1 MESIFEPLKVP
12 ASLLPENVMKAF
24 GTTSTTPVASTPKPI
39 DPFAPVDQ
47 YGFISPTQI
56 VEQANK
62 QSADAVAVVN
72 QQRDALYAAMDQRQR
87 AAEAEARDQERRR
100 KEREDANNKAIEL
113 RMKDPVA
120 QAQDA
125 EQLVRTTLLN
135 TPEYQQAK
143 AEQRADMWDAWQKSE
158 GERIL
163 GNIPEEHRASMR
175 TTMAAIGAKEVK
187 KAQDAETWDGFERL
201 TGILPALEAELGAWG
216 GRLMASAKDTESSA
230 AVDAA
235 TRLTAG
241 DFSSGVI
248 PRQALDTAAIIDIND
263 RLRAAGQP
271 KLNTSSFGFRADQ
284 LPTFGTAKDN
294 VVLTEGQR
302 KALVDSYASS
312 AMERSQSAQQS
323 RKNAEQ
329 FRKDKAPAKY
339 LDTLANAE
347 HLNKKADGGFEGF
360 YDAFTY
366 NPIAATVQQAPTVAT
381 SGVAGL
387 TALLTKSPVAVG
399 AILRAGNT
407 GSTVSDMGQ
416 TAYDNVMG
424 ADINSLKQSPE
435 WSRILDIAG
444 GDENKARTILASQA
458 SAGTVPLATVLGV
471 AGGGFGAE
479 HALTTVFKKAMLP
492 TTLGA
497 ATLGIGKRIIAP
509 GIGEGVEEAAT
520 QIGANVVSNQYGAG
534 VAPTEGAHD
543 AFAAGAMLGGLAG
556 TPGAARAGYS
566 TLRGGQTTGAET
578 APAAPVA
585 QAPVVDYNAYANDVL
600 TAVHSVDAVDKQAAF
615 DAATNNPSYWVMPAE
630 ARASLEAAAKDMGVP
645 STAAY
650 EPPKPT
656 KDGANYLN
664 TVATILGKGVTTDEY
679 NTAMAPK
686 VEAAVATG
694 VIHPVTAD
702 LISYIA
708 NTSGIDSAVVQDKQ
722 LSAAALGILDVMTRV
737 ANTPHPQQW
746 NAYAYKRD
754 EYALPDDKKAALDSF
769 VRSEFGVVP
778 PAEQRRMDAQP
789 QQGTVDGTDT
799 DTTSGGGTTQQ
810 QSDATTSSQEP
821 VAAAVETVGGVTAEA
836 APVDNVGPAQDDAG
850 AVPSST
856 VGTPTPRA
864 GRTIRRSNRSA
875 VDQAPTVPPAAADS
889 GTGSRRLTR
898 AERPAADGS
907 AGGTTQRTG
916 GVRKTRAQAVS
927 EAPYLAPEDVR
938 VGDEFQTEPDLS
950 ARSKET
956 PHRGTI
962 TKLTPKTVSYEVVYE
977 LTGQNMQL
985 KAPRSA
991 LQRAMVSRD
1000 GVLYRTFNVEQNTT
1014 APAQER
1020 IQQDAIQEQSTT
1032 GEMPVTQEAGQGGDV
1047 GLQQVGE
1054 GNQEPQVPA
1063 QASETQDQEVEPF
1076 ETTTGEV
1083 GPVVRKAW
1091 DTDLTE
1097 AERDAVRAEH
1107 KALRAEYAG
1116 TDYEIQNLSDWTT
1129 STTVGECFNPT
1140 RLTPSVPLWKRAI
1153 MKLADAVR
1161 SANKAI
1167 GAFLLSVALATGT
1180 VSTDADANPVV
1191 LGTTPVVSTISADAN
1206 VVNAYVQQNKDNV
1219 GSNYI
1224 IADKKM
1230 GALYVMDAT
1239 GAVVTETPA
1248 LFGKTAGDVVATG
1261 QTAAGKF
1268 RLSLSQITEDPTN
1281 AYGGNAQKFTEGTD
1295 GSVYAIHRVITPKG
1309 QRRLQRLATSDPKDN
1324 RVSQGCINVPTEW
1337 YDKYLNRDFGG
1348 NIYIIPE
1355 TASVQSMFPTSTVV
1369 VESAPA
1375 TTPIVEPTSTVETT
1389 QAERAPTAAQ
1399 PTYAQ
1404 TGATRTYRPST
1415 RAPLPTVPT
1424 ITPTTKTQMVQELS
1438 SIISAVPDTAPVT
1451 PLSAGGM
1458 LLGAGTLRRRKKDKT
1473 PAVQEQITD
1482 AVLPTTSTEVDTTV
1496 ADKLDAEREPVR
1508 ADNLAAWD
1516 ELLSAPTTNTATI
1529 SQEAD
1534 AFLQRLLKES
1544 TLPLEMKAAAVTT
1557 DPTMRRY
1564 KGGSKFENLY
1574 NKAIQQL
1581 GGGFVEVS
1589 KWLGEVGAPRI
1600 GAEVDSFA
1608 FQIGL
1613 RSRLMVTRNAHY
1625 TGEQF
1630 FTMPLMDTIS
1640 KTAELLDVPILEA
1653 RTDFGK
1659 YAMLRHITVEGYA
1672 HALKAFEVQITEQ
1685 QDKVTAIEDQAGW
1698 QDDRQL
1704 RKAHDAATDKISTLQ
1719 SKKAKLAA
1727 AIDTPGAPKTNVPGG
1742 ITRPDAEAQMQAL
1755 EAKYGKDVVVGMA
1768 DNIARTYEQ
1777 WVQYAYERGAYTAAD
1792 MQKLRDIGFK
1802 HYVPLYG
1809 EKYVTDYMADT
1820 TVGEDESLYGTYA
1833 PEDILPSSSGVQS
1846 DVTRHVRGGAVTPA
1860 ADAITNLLVFSD
1872 KISQKIG
1879 NTEAATAIQEL
1890 YEPAEL
1896 TDEWDGTSKVPGLVR
1911 VALGDPSIRTTY
1923 ASTPFILARG
1933 QDTAGKTKWY
1943 RYYFE
1948 NKAINE
1954 ELDSANKRIQ
1964 QNVVTRTLGG
1974 ITRLYG
1980 RAYTYWT
1987 PVFNVTNAFKDWTT
2001 RGTDLPARALV
2012 SADGTRI
2019 SSERIAVEYVKQSA
2033 IMHKNAQAAKALHYW
2048 MTTGKTDKSTYG
2060 VYIQEM
2066 LDQGALHTQLA
2077 SLEYAKNGSFGNAD
2091 PIQNILDA
2099 VATKSEAA
2107 FGKAYKAAEKA
2118 GGAYMHYLVEMPQM
2132 LNSMAAYVTMRE
2144 LGVNRKEAAN
2154 RTIDLF
2160 DATANSKLISAIS
2173 PYMTFFRS
2181 RGQGAVNVLRTLRSD
2196 NKSAIFKRSVPGAAV
2211 LGARVLFHTMVT
2223 LPLASAIMGLGDDG
2237 EELIDTMSLS
2247 ALSAGVPMRVGEDGS
2262 SIVAIPIGFG
2272 IDILAWKSAIA
2283 LRRMYN
2289 GTMETTEGMASVM
2302 HATFH
2307 EVAPID
2313 IAADEVWQANPMAA
2327 LWTTFIPSML
2337 RPATEVATN
2346 TNAFGQPIVR
2356 SPQAADKRASES
2368 GSDMT
2373 PEFYKD
2379 VAKAL
2384 YGVAGVDARPEKIK
2398 HLIEG
2403 YMPGPLAFIKAI
2415 TADKGAKTGGT
2426 KATEAEE
2433 LGPIAMALG
2442 VGPIYNSGAY
2452 NSEAIYWGNVDK
2464 KNDILKRYNIDAS
2477 DTANRGR
2484 PGRKEAAIL
2493 QQLTVAGATQKELN
2507 LVSKTLDVE
2516 KARRKVSSDVRRSAR
2531 TIWSNGQTASDNAP
2545 ALQKLYEQD
2554 ASIRDAYIKGLT
2566 HDNSDN

>member
-1 MESIFEPLKVP
+1 MESIFDPLKVP

-62 QSADAVAVVN
+62 QSADAAAVVN

-175 TTMAAIGAKEVK
+175 TIMAAIGAKEVK

-201 TGILPALEAELGAWG
+201 TGILPAIGAELGAWG

-271 KLNTSSFGFRADQ
+271 KLNTSSFGFRADR
-284 LPTFGTAKDN
+284 LPTFGTAQDD

-302 KALVDSYASS
+302 RALADSYAAS
-312 AMERSQSAQQS
+312 AVERAQSAQQS

-347 HLNKKADGGFEGF
+347 YLNKKADGGFKGF
-360 YDAFTY
+360 YGAFTY
-366 NPIAATVQQAPTVAT
+366 NPIAAIVQQAPTVAT
-381 SGVAGL
+381 FGATGL
-387 TALLTKSPVAVG
+387 TAALTKSPVAAG
-399 AILRAGNT
+399 AILRAGNA

-435 WSRILDIAG
+435 WSRTLDIAG
-444 GDENKARTILASQA
+444 GDESKARTILASQA
-458 SAGTVPLATVLGV
+458 SAGTVPLATILGV

-534 VAPTEGAHD
+534 VDQTEGAYD
-543 AFAAGAMLGGLAG
+543 AFAAGAMIGGLAG

-566 TLRGGQTTGAET
+566 TLRGDQTTGAET

-600 TAVHSVDAVDKQAAF
+600 TAVRSVDAVDKQAAF

-664 TVATILGKGVTTDEY
+664 TVATILGKGVTTDKY
-679 NTAMAPK
+679 NTDMAPK

-778 PAEQRRMDAQP
+778 PAEQRRTDAQP
-789 QQGTVDGTDT
+789 QEGTSDGTDT

-821 VAAAVETVGGVTAEA
+821 VAAAVEAVGGVTAET
-836 APVDNVGPAQDDAG
+836 APVDNVGPAQDNAG
-850 AVPSST
+850 AVPSGT

-875 VDQAPTVPPAAADS
+875 VDQAPTVPPAATDS

-898 AERPAADGS
+898 AERPADDGS
-907 AGGTTQRTG
+907 AGGTTQRPG
-916 GVRKTRAQAVS
+916 GIIQ
-927 EAPYLAPEDVR
+927 
-938 VGDEFQTEPDLS
+938 G
-950 ARSKET
+950 
-956 PHRGTI
+956 
-962 TKLTPKTVSYEVVYE
+962 
-977 LTGQNMQL
+977 
-985 KAPRSA
+985 
-991 LQRAMVSRD
+991 
-1000 GVLYRTFNVEQNTT
+1000 EQN
-1014 APAQER
+1014 
-1020 IQQDAIQEQSTT
+1020 AIQEQSTT

-1047 GLQQVGE
+1047 GLQQMGE

-1076 ETTTGEV
+1076 DTTTGEA

-1097 AERDAVRAEH
+1097 VERDAVRAEH
-1107 KALRAEYAG
+1107 KALRAEYAS

-1180 VSTDADANPVV
+1180 VSTDANANPVV

-1206 VVNAYVQQNKDNV
+1206 VVNSYVQQNKDNV

-1230 GALYVMDAT
+1230 GALYVMDAN

-1281 AYGGNAQKFTEGTD
+1281 KYGGTAQKFTEDANG
-1295 GSVYAIHRVITPKG
+1295 GAYVIHRVITPKG

-1324 RVSQGCINVPTEW
+1324 RVSQGCINVPSEW

-1389 QAERAPTAAQ
+1389 QAERAPAAAQ

-1404 TGATRTYRPST
+1404 MGATRTYRPST

-1482 AVLPTTSTEVDTTV
+1482 AVLPATSTEVDTTV

-1544 TLPLEMKAAAVTT
+1544 TLPLETKAAAVTT

-1613 RSRLMVTRNAHY
+1613 RSRPMVTRNAHY

-1659 YAMLRHITVEGYA
+1659 YAMLRHVTVEGYA
-1672 HALKAFEVQITEQ
+1672 HALKAFEAQIAEQ
-1685 QDKVTAIEDQAGW
+1685 QGKITPIEEQAGW
-1698 QDDRQL
+1698 QGDRQL

-1954 ELDSANKRIQ
+1954 ELDGANKRIQ

-2033 IMHKNAQAAKALHYW
+2033 IMHKNAQAAKALHRW

-2091 PIQNILDA
+2091 PIQNVLDA

-2272 IDILAWKSAIA
+2272 IDMLAWKSAIA

-2302 HATFH
+2302 RATFN

-2346 TNAFGQPIVR
+2346 TSAFGQPIVR

-2403 YMPGPLAFIKAI
+2403 YMPGPLASIKAI

-2442 VGPIYNSGAY
+2442 VGRIYNSGAY

-2516 KARRKVSSDVRRSAR
+2516 KARRKVSSDVRGSAR

-2545 ALQKLYEQD
+2545 VLQKLYEQD
-2554 ASIRDAYIKGLT
+2554 DSIRDAYIKGLT